1 MIVGIIFIFGLEA
14 VMVFSSLIF
23 IFRFMPLFFLC
34 YFLTPKPFQNL
45 ALFFGSIVFYAEGE
59 PVYIFLMLFTI
70 FANFMLCVHLAR
82 EGRAVNRKS
91 ILTIAMLLDFG
102 MLFLFK
108 YFDFFAQN
116 MNLILHK
123 EALPLLGLTLPLG
136 ISFYTFQIVSYVCDV
151 YRGKMKHPGSLLE
164 FATYV
169 CMFPQLIAGP
179 IVQYQEV
186 STELAWRKVTLR
198 EIEHGLEVF
207 CFGLGAKVLLAN
219 KISIFW
225 NQVQGIGYANLS
237 TPVAWMG
244 AFAYSF
250 QIYFD
255 FWGYSLMA
263 IGLGRMMGFHLPKNF
278 DSPYMVKSV
287 TQFWRNWHMTLGR
300 FFREYVYIPLGG
312 NRKGS
317 FRMIGNM
324 LIVWSLTGLWHGASW
339 NFVLWGLGFFVLLVL
354 EKFIYG
360 KFLDRSRVIGHIY
373 IWIIIPVTW
382 VIFAVTDFSQLLV
395 YLQQLA
401 GIHRQP
407 VLVSTD
413 QLVRYVHEYGRLFL
427 LCAFFSTRLPEK
439 AYHRIRGGLVV
450 VLLALAVFW
459 MSVYELANGA
469 NNPFLYFRF

>member
-1 MIVGIIFIFGLEA
+1 
-14 VMVFSSLIF
+14 MVFSSLLF

-34 YFLTPKPFQNL
+34 YFLTPKPFRNL
-45 ALFFGSIVFYAEGE
+45 TLFLGSIVFYAVGE
-59 PVYIFLMLFTI
+59 PIYVFLMLFTI
-70 FANFMLCVHLAR
+70 FVNFWICVRLAR
-82 EGRAVNRKS
+82 ENRSKS
-91 ILTIAMLLDFG
+91 RKWILIFAMLLDFG
-102 MLFLFK
+102 MLFVFK
-108 YFDFFAQN
+108 YFDFFAHN
-116 MNLILHK
+116 LNLILRQD
-123 EALPLLGLTLPLG
+123 ALPLLGLTLPLG
-136 ISFYTFQIVSYVCDV
+136 ISFYTFQIVSYIGDI
-151 YRGKMKHPGSLLE
+151 YSGKMKHPGTLLE

-186 STELAWRKVTLR
+186 SNELAARKVTLR
-198 EIEHGLEVF
+198 EVEHGLEVF

-225 NQVQGIGYANLS
+225 NQVQGIGYANIS
-237 TPVAWMG
+237 TPIAWMG
-244 AFAYSF
+244 AVAYSF

-263 IGLGRMMGFHLPKNF
+263 IGLGRIMGFHLPKNF

-312 NRKGS
+312 NRKG
-317 FRMIGNM
+317 RLRLLLHM

-339 NFVLWGLGFFVLLVL
+339 NFVLWGLGFFVLLTL
-354 EKFIYG
+354 EKFVYG
-360 KFLDRSRVIGHIY
+360 KFLENSKIIGHIY
-373 IWIIIPVTW
+373 IWILIPVTW
-382 VIFAVTDFSQLLV
+382 VVFAISDFQQLLI
-395 YLQQLA
+395 YLQQLV
-401 GIHRQP
+401 GVHLQP

-413 QLVRYVHEYGRLFL
+413 QLMRYIQEYGILFFI
-427 LCAFFSTRLPEK
+427 CAFCSTKLPERV
-439 AYHRIRGGLVV
+439 YRRIRGGLII
-450 VLLALAVFW
+450 VLFAFGVFW

>member
-1 MIVGIIFIFGLEA
+1 MIVGIINIFGLEA
-14 VMVFSSLIF
+14 VMVFSSLMF

-34 YFLTPKPFQNL
+34 YFLTPKPFRNL
-45 ALFFGSIVFYAEGE
+45 VLFLGSIVFYAVGE
-59 PVYIFLMLFTI
+59 PVYIVLMLFTI
-70 FANFMLCVHLAR
+70 FANFLVCVHLAR
-82 EGRAVNRKS
+82 ESRARNRKS
-91 ILTIAMLLDFG
+91 ILVFAMLLDFG

-186 STELAWRKVTLR
+186 STELAWRKITLQ
-198 EIEHGLEVF
+198 EVEHGLEVF

-219 KISIFW
+219 KVSIFW

-255 FWGYSLMA
+255 
-263 IGLGRMMGFHLPKNF
+263 
-278 DSPYMVKSV
+278 
-287 TQFWRNWHMTLGR
+287 
-300 FFREYVYIPLGG
+300 
-312 NRKGS
+312 
-317 FRMIGNM
+317 
-324 LIVWSLTGLWHGASW
+324 
-339 NFVLWGLGFFVLLVL
+339 
-354 EKFIYG
+354 
-360 KFLDRSRVIGHIY
+360 
-373 IWIIIPVTW
+373 
-382 VIFAVTDFSQLLV
+382 
-395 YLQQLA
+395 
-401 GIHRQP
+401 
-407 VLVSTD
+407 
-413 QLVRYVHEYGRLFL
+413 
-427 LCAFFSTRLPEK
+427 
-439 AYHRIRGGLVV
+439 
-450 VLLALAVFW
+450 
-459 MSVYELANGA
+459 
-469 NNPFLYFRF
+469 

>member
-1 MIVGIIFIFGLEA
+1 
-14 VMVFSSLIF
+14 MVFSSLMF

-34 YFLTPKPFQNL
+34 YFLTPKPFRNL
-45 ALFFGSIVFYAEGE
+45 TLFLGSIVFYAVGE
-59 PVYIFLMLFTI
+59 PVYVFLMLFTI
-70 FANFMLCVHLAR
+70 FANFWICVRLAR
-82 EGRAVNRKS
+82 ESRSGSRKR
-91 ILTIAMLLDFG
+91 ILIFAMLLDFG
-102 MLFLFK
+102 MLFVFK
-108 YFDFFAQN
+108 YFDFFAEN
-116 MNLILHK
+116 MNLLFRQD
-123 EALPLLGLTLPLG
+123 ALPLLGLTLPLG
-136 ISFYTFQIVSYVCDV
+136 ISFYTFQIVSYVGDI
-151 YRGKMKHPGSLLE
+151 YSGKMKHPGTLLE

-186 STELAWRKVTLR
+186 ANELTARKVTLR
-198 EIEHGLEVF
+198 GVEHGLEVF

-225 NQVQGIGYANLS
+225 NQVQGIGYANIS

-244 AFAYSF
+244 AVAYSF

-263 IGLGRMMGFHLPKNF
+263 IGLGHIMGFHLPKNF

-312 NRKGS
+312 NRKG
-317 FRMIGNM
+317 RLRLLLHM

-339 NFVLWGLGFFVLLVL
+339 NFVLWGLGFFVLLTL

-360 KFLDRSRVIGHIY
+360 KYLENSKVIGHIY
-373 IWIIIPVTW
+373 IWILIPVTW
-382 VIFAVTDFSQLLV
+382 VVFAISDFQQLLI

-401 GIHRQP
+401 GVHLQP

-413 QLVRYVHEYGRLFL
+413 QLIRYIQEYGTLFL
-427 LCAFFSTRLPEK
+427 ICAFCSTKLPERI
-439 AYHRIRGGLVV
+439 YRRIRGGLII
-450 VLLALAVFW
+450 VLLAFGVFW
-459 MSVYELANGA
+459 LSVYELANGA

>member
-1 MIVGIIFIFGLEA
+1 MIVGNTYLGVEA
-14 VMVFSSLIF
+14 IMVFSSLMF
-23 IFRFMPLFFLC
+23 IFRFMPLFFLW
-34 YFLTPKPFQNL
+34 YFLTPKRFRNL
-45 ALFFGSIVFYAEGE
+45 TLFLGSIIFYAVGE
-59 PVYIFLMLFTI
+59 PVYVFLMLFSI
-70 FANFMLCVHLAR
+70 FANFWICIHLAR
-82 EGRAVNRKS
+82 ENRQGRRRW
-91 ILTIAMLLDFG
+91 ILIFAMLLDFG
-102 MLFLFK
+102 LLFLFK

-116 MNLILHK
+116 LNLILQK
-123 EALPLLGLTLPLG
+123 EAVPLLGLTLPLG
-136 ISFYTFQIVSYVCDV
+136 ISFYTFQIVSYVGDI
-151 YRGKMKHPGSLLE
+151 YSGKMKHPGSLLE

-186 STELAWRKVTLR
+186 SNELAARKVTLS
-198 EIEHGLEVF
+198 EVEHGLEVF

-244 AFAYSF
+244 AVAYSF

-263 IGLGRMMGFHLPKNF
+263 IGLGHMMGFHLPKNF

-287 TQFWRNWHMTLGR
+287 TQFWRNWHMSLGR
-300 FFREYVYIPLGG
+300 FFRQYVYIPLGG

-317 FRMIGNM
+317 LRMLLHM
-324 LIVWSLTGLWHGASW
+324 LIVWALTGLWHGASW
-339 NFVLWGLGFFVLLVL
+339 NFVLWGLGFFVLLAL

-360 KFLDRSRVIGHIY
+360 RFLENSRILGHIY
-373 IWIIIPVTW
+373 IWILIPVTW
-382 VIFAVTDFSQLLV
+382 VVFAISDFPQLLI

-401 GIHRQP
+401 GVHLQP

-413 QLVRYVHEYGRLFL
+413 QLRRYIQEYGTLFL
-427 LCAFFSTRLPEK
+427 ICAFCSTKLPEWI
-439 AYHRIRGGLVV
+439 YHRIRGGLVII
-450 VLLALAVFW
+450 LLACGVFW
-459 MSVYELANGA
+459 MSVYELANGS